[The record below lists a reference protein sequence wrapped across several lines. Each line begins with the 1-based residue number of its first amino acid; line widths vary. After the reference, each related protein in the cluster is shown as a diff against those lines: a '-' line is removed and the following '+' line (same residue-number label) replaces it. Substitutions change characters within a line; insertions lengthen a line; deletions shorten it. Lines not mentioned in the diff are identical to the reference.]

1 MEKTRKFATITLWVL
16 MVISAVLF
24 VIMLGSIDDANNPGE
39 RAQQLISININW
51 AVVLFAISTL
61 LTLGFAL
68 IQMFSD
74 KKRAVSALA
83 ILAGFAV
90 IILIS
95 YLSADASIPQFFG
108 VEKYITDGTLTESV
122 SHWIGTGLYVTY
134 ILFAGAALSI
144 VGFGAASIFKQR
156 S

>member
-1 MEKTRKFATITLWVL
+1 MEKIRKFATITLWAL
-16 MVISAVLF
+16 MAISVVLF
-24 VIMLGSIDDANNPGE
+24 VIMVSSIDSETNPGPN
-39 RAQQLISININW
+39 AVQWITININW
-51 AVVLFAISTL
+51 AIVLFAISAV

-68 IQMFSD
+68 VQMFSD
-74 KKRAVSALA
+74 KRQAIFALGV
-83 ILAGFAV
+83 LAGFAV

-95 YLSADASIPQFFG
+95 YLVADASIPQFFG
-108 VEKYITDGTLTESV
+108 VEKYVAKGELTETI

-144 VGFGAASIFKQR
+144 VGFGAASLFKR